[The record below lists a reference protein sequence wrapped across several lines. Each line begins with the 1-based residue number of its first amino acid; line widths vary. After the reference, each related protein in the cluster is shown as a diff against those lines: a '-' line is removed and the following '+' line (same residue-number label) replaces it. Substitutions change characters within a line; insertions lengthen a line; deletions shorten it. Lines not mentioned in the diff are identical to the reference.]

1 MAEIIFAIG
10 RPGSGKSRTARCIK
24 EATAGPE
31 YRVPGL
37 AYLEGWS
44 ALHVTDYDFLYRMFQ
59 EDMKKEEARRR
70 FRPAGFGGF
79 DVLDLRVLPLA
90 LQEVNACIAERL
102 HEERTLILVEFARR
116 DYSYQEVWRHF
127 RSDMLDNASFLY
139 LEADIE
145 TCMRRIE
152 QRVLD
157 PVCLD
162 DQYVS
167 REIMLGYYGSPSGE
181 PANLRRYF
189 GKERVVAIEN
199 NGPWWETWIG
209 ISQFL
214 CKIPARTL
222 ASQRQTVELM
232 LAR

>member
-1 MAEIIFAIG
+1 MAEILFILG
-10 RPGSGKSRTARCIK
+10 RPGSGKSLTARCIK
-24 EATAGPE
+24 EATAGFG

-44 ALHVTDYDFLYRMFQ
+44 VSHVTDYDFLQRMFRA
-59 EDMKKEEARRR
+59 DMKKEEALRR
-70 FRPAGFGGF
+70 FRPTSFGGF

-90 LQEVNACIAERL
+90 LRQVSAFIAERL
-102 HEERTLILVEFARR
+102 PEERTLILVEFARR
-116 DYSYQEVWRHF
+116 DYSYQEVWRNF
-127 RSDMLDNASFLY
+127 RKDMLDHASFLY

-152 QRVLD
+152 QRARNPL
-157 PVCLD
+157 CLD

-167 REIMLGYYGSPSGE
+167 REIMVGYYGSPSGE
-181 PANLRRYF
+181 PANLRGCF
-189 GKERVVAIEN
+189 GQERVVAIEN
-199 NGPWWETWIG
+199 AGSWRKTWMR

-214 CKIPARTL
+214 SKIPARTL
-222 ASQRQTVELM
+222 AAQPQTVELV

>member
-1 MAEIIFAIG
+1 MSELIFLLG
-10 RPGSGKSRTARCIK
+10 RPGSGKSLTARCIK

-37 AYLEGWS
+37 ACLEGWS
-44 ALHVTDYDFLYRMFQ
+44 ALHVTDYDFLQRMFRA
-59 EDMKKEEARRR
+59 DMKKEEARRR
-70 FRPAGFGGF
+70 FRPTSFGGF

-90 LQEVNACIAERL
+90 LRQVSAYIAERL

-116 DYSYQEVWRHF
+116 DYSYQEVWQHF
-127 RSDMLDNASFLY
+127 RSDMLDSASFLY

-145 TCMRRIE
+145 TCLRRIE
-152 QRVLD
+152 KRALD

-189 GKERVVAIEN
+189 GQERVVAIEN
-199 NGPWWETWIG
+199 AGSWWETWMR

-214 CKIPARTL
+214 SKIPAKTL
-222 ASQRQTVELM
+222 TQQRQTVELV